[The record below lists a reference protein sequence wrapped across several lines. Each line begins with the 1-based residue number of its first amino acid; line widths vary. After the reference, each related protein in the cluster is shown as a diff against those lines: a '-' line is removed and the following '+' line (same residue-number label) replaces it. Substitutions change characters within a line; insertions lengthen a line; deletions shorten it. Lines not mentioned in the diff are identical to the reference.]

1 MVVLDVAQLARHV
14 DLAQRKPLILVQGAV
29 RARLAEIKVEFKN
42 VYMGTVR
49 GEPALCIKLCTFQ
62 PDIPGLE
69 CQNFPGGRFTETPA
83 GVMSA

>member
-1 MVVLDVAQLARHV
+1 MLKKVQCLNEAQC
-14 DLAQRKPLILVQGAV
+14 RKGYNLPWASGHLGSL
-29 RARLAEIKVEFKN
+29 IKVEFKN